1 MTVSHRS
8 NESLSGGIVSLNEQM
23 MCPNDQDEEMGVS
36 RNFKCFRFRIRN
48 VPQNVMSAFFN
59 HVFVF
64 M

>member
-1 MTVSHRS
+1 
-8 NESLSGGIVSLNEQM
+8 
-23 MCPNDQDEEMGVS
+23 MCPNNEDEEMWVS